1 MEAYE
6 NYNIAQHGKAK
17 KEYFALGEVFHFF
30 QKFIQPHMQLEDKFE
45 NHDWFI
51 VKIIKID

>member
-30 QKFIQPHMQLEDKFE
+30 KNLFNLICNL
-45 NHDWFI
+45 
-51 VKIIKID
+51 KINLKIMTGLL